1 MSTVTY
7 DVLPRTLE
15 HIDYVSGAADTS
27 LYPDSNTINVFGPLW
42 LPRIYGKDLTSF
54 EIASSGKI
62 AITINDVHALDI
74 SSSNQKTS
82 LTAKSNDSFEINVN
96 SNSMF
101 MTFDASNDNISLFST
116 KGSTSISASNDVSI
130 AASNNVDVT
139 ACNNVNMTAYK
150 DVAFKSTVGTVYLG
164 ASNDTMTMTMD
175 SATNNITIA
184 STIGSTFINSA
195 ADIIETASNNLSLN
209 AGDAATIQ
217 SSNSMMVKSVN
228 SNVYIS
234 AANEGM
240 TMYLVKDR
248 SGLSTVT
255 ISSTED
261 VSTTAGNDYSVT
273 AQSNIHLITAGNGTF
288 DVNANDSQ
296 IIFTLDGSTNST
308 SLYSSNDINL
318 STLNDVNVS
327 AHDSNVSLKLGDSNL
342 TMYAVS
348 NIDASASNNLTVTA
362 KNNILMTASNG
373 TAALYA
379 NTSKTFITMDSSNVL
394 TAYGSNGV
402 VINTSNSF
410 VVRATSNINMLASNG
425 DVALYAESNVYL
437 SADKSNMTVS
447 MDRNGDVIS
456 IYSLSNIKATA
467 CNSIAI
473 DSRSNVSITA
483 SSNIELYSRS
493 NVVVT
498 SSNNVNIT
506 GSNDVFITAKSNL
519 TLSAADM
526 SFALSGNLSYKAQ
539 SNISFYINESSN
551 GPTDATFMVS
561 PDRVNVRGDLWITG
575 SINTNNIINTT
586 VVQETL
592 KINDKNLL
600 LASVGD
606 QGGAPNDGYTT
617 NDMAGIVVDGMPT
630 GETDSNI
637 YKKAV
642 QWVYG
647 GEDGA
652 GGLGMMA
659 LGTSNAIAESAWELL
674 GGGMRITHRKA
685 DATEVSFTFRV
696 NQNDELEL
704 VKRFFNPSVDQYQW
718 RTVAKFGKI
727 ILPAIVQP

>member
-7 DVLPRTLE
+7 DTLPRTLE
-15 HIDYVSGAADTS
+15 HIDYVSGAPDTS
-27 LYPDSNTINVFGPLW
+27 MYPDSNNISVFGPLW
-42 LPRIYGKDLTSF
+42 LPRVYGKDLTSF

-62 AITINDVHALDI
+62 AITINDIHALDI

-96 SNSMF
+96 SNSMI
-101 MTFDASNDNISLFST
+101 MTFDSTSNDILLAST
-116 KGSTSISASNDVSI
+116 KGSTNVHASNSI
-130 AASNNVDVT
+130 AFTASNNVNVT
-139 ACNNVNMTAYK
+139 ASNSFALQANSNVSLKAHIG
-150 DVAFKSTVGTVYLG
+150 SLSLG
-164 ASNDTMTMTMD
+164 ASNDTMTMIMD
-175 SATNNITIA
+175 NVTNGITIA
-184 STIGSTFINSA
+184 SAVGSTTINSA
-195 ADIIETASNNLSLN
+195 ADIVESADSNLTFN
-209 AGDAATIQ
+209 AGDSATFQ
-217 SSNSMMVKSVN
+217 SSNSMTVKSVN
-228 SNVYIS
+228 SNLYVS
-234 AANEGM
+234 AANEEM
-240 TMYLVKDR
+240 TMAFTKDR
-248 SGLSTVT
+248 VGVSTITIASTADVT
-255 ISSTED
+255 
-261 VSTTAGNDYSVT
+261 TTAGNDYSVT
-273 AQSNIHLITAGNGTF
+273 AQSNIHLVTVGNGTF

-296 IIFTLDGSTNST
+296 VIFTLDGSTNST
-308 SLYSSNDINL
+308 SLYSSNDIAF
-318 STLNDVNVS
+318 STLNDVIVS
-327 AHDSNVSLKLGDSNL
+327 AHNSNVSLKLGDSNVTL
-342 TMYAVS
+342 YAVS
-348 NIDASASNNLTVTA
+348 NIEASASNNLAVTA
-362 KNNILMTASNG
+362 KNNILMTACNG
-373 TAALYA
+373 TAAFYA

-425 DVALYAESNVYL
+425 DVALYAESNVYV
-437 SADKSNMTVS
+437 SADKSNMTVT

-493 NVVVT
+493 NVLVT
-498 SSNNVNIT
+498 SSNNVNIS
-506 GSNDVFITAKSNL
+506 GSNNVYITAKSNL
-519 TLSAADM
+519 TLAAADM
-526 SFALSGNLSYKAQ
+526 SFALSGNLSYSAQ
-539 SNISFYINESSN
+539 SNISFYIAESSN
-551 GPTDATFMVS
+551 PLDATFMVS

-606 QGGAPNDGYTT
+606 QGGAPDDGYTT
-617 NDMAGIVVDGMPT
+617 NDMAGIVVDGMPA

-652 GGLGMMA
+652 GGLGMKA
-659 LGTSNAIAESAWELL
+659 LGTSNVIAESAWELL

-696 NQNDELEL
+696 NQYDELEL
-704 VKRFFNPSVDQYQW
+704 VKRFFNPSADQYQW
-718 RTVAKFGKI
+718 RSVAKFGKI

>member
-1 MSTVTY
+1 MTVTY

-15 HIDYVSGAADTS
+15 NIDYVSGATDTA
-27 LYPDSNTINVFGPLW
+27 LYPDSNNINVFGPLW

-62 AITINDVHALDI
+62 AITINDIHALDI

-101 MTFDASNDNISLFST
+101 MTFDATNENISLFST

-130 AASNNVDVT
+130 TASNNVDVT
-139 ACNNVNMTAYK
+139 SCNNVNMTAYK
-150 DVAFKSTVGTVYLG
+150 DVAFKSTVGAITLG
-164 ASNDTMTMTMD
+164 ASNDTMTMTLD
-175 SATNNITIA
+175 SATNNITVA
-184 STIGSTFINSA
+184 STIGSTTINSA
-195 ADIIETASNNLSLN
+195 ADIVETASSNITFN
-209 AGDAATIQ
+209 AGDVATFQ
-217 SSNSMMVKSVN
+217 SSNNMYLESVD

-234 AANEGM
+234 AANEDM
-240 TMYLVKDR
+240 SMYFVKDR
-248 SGLSTVT
+248 SGVSTIT
-255 ISSTED
+255 IASITD
-261 VSTTAGNDYSVT
+261 ISTTAGNDYSVT
-273 AQSNIHLITAGNGTF
+273 AQNNLNLLTTGLGTMTLA
-288 DVNANDSQ
+288 ANTDQ
-296 IIFTLDGSTNST
+296 MTFVLDGSTNTT

-327 AHDSNVSLKLGDSNL
+327 AHDSNVSLKLGDSNM
-342 TMYAVS
+342 TMYTVS
-348 NIDASASNNLTVTA
+348 NIEATASNNVNVKA
-362 KNNILMTASNG
+362 KNNILMTACNG
-373 TAALYA
+373 TFDLYA
-379 NTSKTFITMDSSNVL
+379 NTSKTFITMDSSNIL

-425 DVALYAESNVYL
+425 DLALYAESNVYV
-437 SADKSNMTVS
+437 SADKSNMTVT

-467 CNSIAI
+467 CNAFAI

-493 NVVVT
+493 NVLVT
-498 SSNNVNIT
+498 SSNNVNIS
-506 GSNDVFITAKSNL
+506 GSNNVYITAQSNL
-519 TLSAADM
+519 TLAAADM
-526 SFALSGNLSYKAQ
+526 SFALSGNLSYSAQ
-539 SNISFYINESSN
+539 SNISFFIAQSSN
-551 GPTDATFMVS
+551 PTDATFMVS

-592 KINDKNLL
+592 KINDKNVL

-652 GGLGMMA
+652 GGLGMKA

-696 NQNDELEL
+696 NQYDELEL
-704 VKRFFNPSVDQYQW
+704 VKRFFNPSADQYQW
-718 RTVAKFGKI
+718 RAVAKFGKI
-727 ILPAIVQP
+727 ILPAIIQP